1 MTDLTEG
8 DDVAKRP
15 SSGSRGRIVRA
26 ALTTAG
32 GAIPFAGGIVS
43 AVAGDWSEREQE
55 RANQFFENYLDML
68 RDELKEKGETVVD
81 ILARLDLQDEGIA
94 SRVESLE
101 FQSLMKKTFRDWA
114 GAESELK
121 RSYIRNILANA
132 ASTDVSSDDV
142 VRMFIDWL
150 RNYSEMHFQVIAAI
164 YNTGGIGRGEIWEK
178 IGKPAVREDSADA
191 DLYKLLIRD
200 LSMGS
205 IIRQERETDRAGNFM
220 KKRSTKKRSGGSR
233 EMKSAFDNSELYVL
247 TSLGQDFVHY
257 AMTDIPLKIE
267 FDDTTEN

>member
-1 MTDLTEG
+1 MSDLKKDSDFPE
-8 DDVAKRP
+8 RP
-15 SSGSRGRIVRA
+15 KSGSRGRIARA
-26 ALTTAG
+26 ALTAAG
-32 GAIPFAGGIVS
+32 GAIPLAGGIVS

-81 ILARLDLQDEGIA
+81 ILARLDLQDEAIA
-94 SRVESLE
+94 SRVESAE
-101 FQSLMKKTFRDWA
+101 YQSLMKKTFRDWA

-121 RSYIRNILANA
+121 RSFIRNILANA

-164 YNTGGIGRGEIWEK
+164 YNTGGIGRGQIWQK
-178 IGKPAVREDSADA
+178 IDKPVVREDSADA

-205 IIRQERETDRAGNFM
+205 IIRQERQTDSAGNFM
-220 KKRSTKKRSGGSR
+220 KKRATKKRGSGSH
-233 EMKSAFDNSELYVL
+233 EMKSAFDDSERYVL

-267 FDDTTEN
+267 FDDTEQA